1 MSSIKINSKKTFS
14 FSWLDS
20 KNNVVATSVEFTTEA
35 DCLKV
40 IELFKNEAVGA
51 AIENQTISSSVKRTS
66 PKFVITSVGK
76 SFTFA
81 FESSGK
87 KTILTSAKFT
97 SLVLCQAAIEDI
109 KKNAESAYNQFLIEH
124 RSSLF
129 LAEIE
134 KADTKT
140 LATKLNVVKT
150 GLRKVPTFTLK
161 KATPVFSSKALETD
175 NLKKLNT
182 TRQAI
187 LRVSKGKKP
196 TFIDGKFSS
205 TKITSF
211 KSAISALNNL
221 HYTMGFKNAEQ
232 EFKED
237 TLFTHPKAN
246 FYRLQQYH
254 NGIPVFGRRLVVS
267 TDANGNAESVS
278 GRYADI
284 STSASASVNEEKA
297 LDVVKKLV
305 PDAENIASDGLFY
318 YVDKNDKSSLC
329 WKVSTDDSIYFI
341 DASKAS
347 VVDTLPTRREVDR
360 VSTDVGKNMSNQEV
374 RFPVIVKNDRN
385 NTRYLYDSDRN
396 IEVRRCRRAN
406 DEGGSAISGT
416 SSTWTNEK
424 DAISA
429 YTNMITTYDY
439 YKNVLGRKGANG
451 KGKKVSVVV
460 GFYEENGKT
469 FSNAYFTS
477 AYSNV
482 TKICLGNGNNYAKP
496 LDVIAHEFTHGVE
509 DSIWDPIY
517 KNESGALNEAYADIM
532 GEFVQDG
539 ELDLHGEDL
548 LGGANRNFEDPTKIS
563 YYDSDLNKY
572 VPKPKHYSNRYQ
584 GPADK
589 YHDYGGVHRNCGIIC
604 HAAYLMQKN
613 WPIKAMYR
621 MEMPVVFYLSMQYLD
636 SDATFLDF
644 RSAILKAARVV
655 GLGTAKENIIAQ
667 ALDDVGVAYAE
678 DPVAK
683 NTILAGKVVNDSGN
697 AIVNATVTL
706 KKSSK
711 VVSQVVTK
719 SSGLFELG
727 FNTSGSYTLTV
738 ESPAYKTYSSSMS
751 LSALGGNKK
760 IACGDIRLTLKEE
773 NVAVLQGNVRN
784 YETRAAE
791 ANVEIRIFEG
801 SVDVDRGLAQTP
813 SIKVYTDNNGY
824 YTSKAVKKGVTYT
837 IIACKNLTNAG
848 QYLVASQT
856 VLVNGKTT
864 CNLDVKRKSRYF
876 VNGLWV
882 YASSKKSNAR
892 NGIKPP
898 YKLIDKDLNGWAG
911 GDYIYLGY
919 TIADNG
925 SPVTNMIIYNTKK
938 KQTWK
943 TKSITID
950 GKTAE
955 YTRLDVDLNKGAKGS
970 FVYLCLTRDTK
981 FAPVTDV
988 DVVYQG
994 DAVDTRSWKYT
1005 SATGDYN
1012 SADVNYKT
1020 KGKPIYIVIKRD

>member
-1 MSSIKINSKKTFS
+1 MAFNHKKEEKMSSIKINSKKTFS

-35 DCLKV
+35 DCLKA

-97 SLVLCQAAIEDI
+97 TLVLCQAAIEDI

-129 LAEIE
+129 LAEVE

-196 TFIDGKFSS
+196 TFIDGKFASS
-205 TKITSF
+205 KITSF

-237 TLFTHPKAN
+237 SLFTHPKAN

-284 STSASASVNEEKA
+284 STSASASVNEENA

-305 PDAENIASDGLFY
+305 PDAVSIASDGLFY

-396 IEVRRCRRAN
+396 IEMRRCRSAN
-406 DEGGSAISGT
+406 DRDGRAISGT
-416 SSTWTNEK
+416 SSTWTGEK

-451 KGKKVSVVV
+451 NGKKVSVVV
-460 GFYEENGKT
+460 GFYKYSGST
-469 FSNAYFTS
+469 YSNAFFTS
-477 AYSNV
+477 SYSGV

-496 LDVIAHEFTHGVE
+496 LDVIAHEFTHAVE

-517 KNESGALNEAYADIM
+517 RNESGALDEAYADIM

-539 ELDLHGEDL
+539 DLDLHGEDL
-548 LGGANRNFEDPTKIS
+548 MYGANRSFINPKSTGCPDHYK
-563 YYDSDLNKY
+563 DLVTGSGDN
-572 VPKPKHYSNRYQ
+572 
-584 GPADK
+584 
-589 YHDYGGVHRNCGIIC
+589 GGVHSNSSIIN

-613 WPIKAMYR
+613 WPNKATFR

-644 RSAILKAARVV
+644 RSALLKAARVA

-667 ALDDVGVAYAE
+667 ALDDVGVSYPE
-678 DPVAK
+678 DIVAK
-683 NTILAGKVVNDSGN
+683 NTILTGKVVNDSGN
-697 AIVNATVTL
+697 AIVDAKVTL
-706 KKSSK
+706 KKGSK
-711 VVSQVVTK
+711 IVQVVTK

-738 ESPAYKTYSSSMS
+738 ESPAYKTYSSSMT

-773 NVAVLQGNVRN
+773 NIAVLQGNVRN

-994 DAVDTRSWKYT
+994 DTVDTRSWKYT
-1005 SATGDYN
+1005 SATGDYS